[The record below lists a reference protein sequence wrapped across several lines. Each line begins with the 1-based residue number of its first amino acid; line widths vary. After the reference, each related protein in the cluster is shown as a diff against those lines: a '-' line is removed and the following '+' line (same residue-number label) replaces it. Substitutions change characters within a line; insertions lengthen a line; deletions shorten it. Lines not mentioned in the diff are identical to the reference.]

1 MQNPAVDTLINGLVH
16 ANTQADMLRYAHAL
30 DRVLQWNYYW
40 IPNYYPPGTSTVWWN
55 RFGMPNVQASNDEA
69 IESWWEISTTPLTN
83 QQMTA
88 ERITPW
94 QTRRAALMWAYI
106 LRRLLLI
113 IPTLVIILLVNFVIV
128 QAAPGGPVEQAIAH
142 LQGIGGAS
150 VGGGSSEAMS
160 GSSRASRGLDPQLI
174 KDIEKQYGFDKPAHE
189 RLWLMLKSYAQLD
202 FGKSFFRG
210 ATVTDLILEKM
221 PVTISLG
228 LWATLITYLVSIPLG
243 IRKAV
248 HHGSHFD
255 VWSSTAIII
264 GYAMPAFLFAMFL
277 IVVFAGGTS
286 LNWFP
291 VRGLV
296 SDNFES
302 LSTLGKIAD
311 YFWHLVLPVTALVIG
326 GFATLTILTKNSF
339 LNEITRQY
347 VVTARAK
354 GLSERRVLYGHVFRN
369 AMLLVVSGIPQAFIS
384 VFFAGSLLIE
394 VIFSLDGL
402 GRMSYEAAVSRDYPV
417 VFGSLFI
424 FTLFGLL
431 IKLVGDLCYTLVDPR
446 IDFAA
451 RNA

>member
-1 MQNPAVDTLINGLVH
+1 M
-16 ANTQADMLRYAHAL
+16 
-30 DRVLQWNYYW
+30 
-40 IPNYYPPGTSTVWWN
+40 
-55 RFGMPNVQASNDEA
+55 F
-69 IESWWEISTTPLTN
+69 
-83 QQMTA
+83 
-88 ERITPW
+88 
-94 QTRRAALMWAYI
+94 AYI
-106 LRRLLLI
+106 VRRLLLI

-142 LQGIGGAS
+142 LQGIGGGA
-150 VGGGSSEAMS
+150 VGGSSGEGIS
-160 GSSRASRGLDPQLI
+160 GGSRASRGLDPKLI
-174 KDIEKQYGFDKPAHE
+174 ADIEKQYGFDKPAPE

-202 FGKSFFRG
+202 FGNSFFRG
-210 ATVTDLILEKM
+210 KTVIDLILEKM
-221 PVTISLG
+221 PVTLSLG

-248 HHGSHFD
+248 RHGSSFD
-255 VWSSTAIII
+255 VWSSTAIVI

-291 VRGLV
+291 VRGQV
-296 SDNFES
+296 SENFEE
-302 LSTLGKIAD
+302 LSTVGKIAD
-311 YFWHLVLPVTALVIG
+311 YFWHLVLPVTSLVIG

-369 AMLLVVSGIPQAFIS
+369 AMLLVISGIPQAFIA

-431 IKLVGDLCYTLVDPR
+431 IKLIGDLCYTLVDPR

>member
-1 MQNPAVDTLINGLVH
+1 M
-16 ANTQADMLRYAHAL
+16 
-30 DRVLQWNYYW
+30 
-40 IPNYYPPGTSTVWWN
+40 
-55 RFGMPNVQASNDEA
+55 F
-69 IESWWEISTTPLTN
+69 
-83 QQMTA
+83 
-88 ERITPW
+88 
-94 QTRRAALMWAYI
+94 AYI
-106 LRRLLLI
+106 VRRLLLI

-142 LQGIGGAS
+142 LQG
-150 VGGGSSEAMS
+150 VGGGGIGGS
-160 GSSRASRGLDPQLI
+160 GGEGPSTGSRASRGLDPKLI
-174 KDIEKQYGFDKPAHE
+174 KDIEKQYGFDKPAPE
-189 RLWLMLKSYAQLD
+189 RLWLMLKNYAQLD
-202 FGKSFFRG
+202 FGNSFFRG
-210 ATVTDLILEKM
+210 KTVIDLILEKM

-248 HHGSHFD
+248 RHGSSFD
-255 VWSSTAIII
+255 VWSSTAIVI

-296 SDNFES
+296 SENFDE
-302 LSTLGKIAD
+302 LSTVGKIAD
-311 YFWHLVLPVTALVIG
+311 YFWHLVLPVSSLVIG

-369 AMLLVVSGIPQAFIS
+369 AMLLVISGIPQAFIA

-402 GRMSYEAAVSRDYPV
+402 GRMSYEAALSRDYPV

-431 IKLVGDLCYTLVDPR
+431 IKLIGDLCYTLVDPR

>member
-1 MQNPAVDTLINGLVH
+1 M
-16 ANTQADMLRYAHAL
+16 
-30 DRVLQWNYYW
+30 
-40 IPNYYPPGTSTVWWN
+40 
-55 RFGMPNVQASNDEA
+55 F
-69 IESWWEISTTPLTN
+69 
-83 QQMTA
+83 
-88 ERITPW
+88 
-94 QTRRAALMWAYI
+94 AYI
-106 LRRLLLI
+106 VRRLLLI

-142 LQGIGGAS
+142 LQGIGGGG
-150 VGGGSSEAMS
+150 VGGSSGEGIS
-160 GSSRASRGLDPQLI
+160 GGSRASRGLDPKLI
-174 KDIEKQYGFDKPAHE
+174 ADIEKQYGFDKPAPE

-202 FGKSFFRG
+202 FGNSFFRG
-210 ATVTDLILEKM
+210 KTVIDLILEKM

-248 HHGSHFD
+248 RHGSSFD
-255 VWSSTAIII
+255 VWSSTAIVI

-296 SDNFES
+296 SENFDE
-302 LSTLGKIAD
+302 LSTVGKIAD
-311 YFWHLVLPVTALVIG
+311 YFWHLVLPVTSLVIG

-339 LNEITRQY
+339 LNEITRHY

-369 AMLLVVSGIPQAFIS
+369 AMLLVISGIPQAFIA

-431 IKLVGDLCYTLVDPR
+431 IKLIGDLCYTLVDPR

>member
-1 MQNPAVDTLINGLVH
+1 M
-16 ANTQADMLRYAHAL
+16 
-30 DRVLQWNYYW
+30 
-40 IPNYYPPGTSTVWWN
+40 
-55 RFGMPNVQASNDEA
+55 F
-69 IESWWEISTTPLTN
+69 
-83 QQMTA
+83 
-88 ERITPW
+88 
-94 QTRRAALMWAYI
+94 AYI
-106 LRRLLLI
+106 VRRLLLI

-142 LQGIGGAS
+142 LQGIGGGG
-150 VGGGSSEAMS
+150 VGGSSAESLSS
-160 GSSRASRGLDPQLI
+160 GSRASRGLDPKLI
-174 KDIEKQYGFDKPAHE
+174 KDIEKQYGFDRPAPE

-202 FGKSFFRG
+202 FGNSFFRG
-210 ATVTDLILEKM
+210 KSVTDLILEKM

-248 HHGSHFD
+248 RHGSSFD
-255 VWSSTAIII
+255 VWSSTAIVI

-296 SDNFES
+296 SENFDQ
-302 LSTLGKIAD
+302 LSTVGKIAD
-311 YFWHLVLPVTALVIG
+311 YFWHLVLPVSALVIG

-369 AMLLVVSGIPQAFIS
+369 AMLLVISGIPQAFIA

-431 IKLVGDLCYTLVDPR
+431 IKLIGDLCYTLVDPR

>member
-1 MQNPAVDTLINGLVH
+1 
-16 ANTQADMLRYAHAL
+16 ML
-30 DRVLQWNYYW
+30 
-40 IPNYYPPGTSTVWWN
+40 
-55 RFGMPNVQASNDEA
+55 
-69 IESWWEISTTPLTN
+69 
-83 QQMTA
+83 
-88 ERITPW
+88 
-94 QTRRAALMWAYI
+94 AYI
-106 LRRLLLI
+106 VRRLLLI

-142 LQGIGGAS
+142 LQGIGGGG
-150 VGGGSSEAMS
+150 VGGSSGEGISS
-160 GSSRASRGLDPQLI
+160 GSRASRGLDPKLI
-174 KDIEKQYGFDKPAHE
+174 ADIEKQYGFDKPAPE

-202 FGKSFFRG
+202 FGNSFFRG
-210 ATVTDLILEKM
+210 KTVIELILEKM

-248 HHGSHFD
+248 RHGSSFD
-255 VWSSTAIII
+255 VWSSTAIVV

-296 SDNFES
+296 SENFEE
-302 LSTLGKIAD
+302 LSTVGKVAD
-311 YFWHLVLPVTALVIG
+311 YFWHLVLPVTSLVIG

-369 AMLLVVSGIPQAFIS
+369 AMLLVISGIPQAFIA

-431 IKLVGDLCYTLVDPR
+431 IKLIGDLCYTLVDPR

>member
-1 MQNPAVDTLINGLVH
+1 
-16 ANTQADMLRYAHAL
+16 
-30 DRVLQWNYYW
+30 
-40 IPNYYPPGTSTVWWN
+40 
-55 RFGMPNVQASNDEA
+55 MP
-69 IESWWEISTTPLTN
+69 
-83 QQMTA
+83 
-88 ERITPW
+88 
-94 QTRRAALMWAYI
+94 AYI

-113 IPTLVIILLVNFVIV
+113 IPTLLIILLVNFVIV
-128 QAAPGGPVEQAIAH
+128 QAAPGGPVEQAIAR
-142 LQGIGGAS
+142 LQGLGSAGA
-150 VGGGSSEAMS
+150 VGAGGGDGLH
-160 GSSRASRGLDPQLI
+160 GSSRASRGLDPKLI
-174 KDIEKQYGFDKPAHE
+174 ADIERQYGFDKPAPE
-189 RLWLMLKSYAQLD
+189 RFWLMLKSYARLD
-202 FGKSFFRG
+202 FGRSFFRG
-210 ATVTDLILEKM
+210 AQVTDLILEKM

-248 HHGSHFD
+248 RHGSRFD
-255 VWSSTAIII
+255 IWSSTAIIL
-264 GYAMPAFLFAMFL
+264 GYAMPAFLFAMLL
-277 IVVFAGGTS
+277 IVLFAGGTS

-296 SDNFES
+296 SDNFDQ
-302 LSTLGKIAD
+302 LSTLGKVAD
-311 YFWHLVLPVTALVIG
+311 YFWHLVLPVTSLVIG

-431 IKLVGDLCYTLVDPR
+431 IKLIGDLCYTLVDPR

>member
-1 MQNPAVDTLINGLVH
+1 M
-16 ANTQADMLRYAHAL
+16 
-30 DRVLQWNYYW
+30 
-40 IPNYYPPGTSTVWWN
+40 
-55 RFGMPNVQASNDEA
+55 F
-69 IESWWEISTTPLTN
+69 
-83 QQMTA
+83 
-88 ERITPW
+88 
-94 QTRRAALMWAYI
+94 AYI
-106 LRRLLLI
+106 VRRLLLI

-142 LQGIGGAS
+142 LQGIGGGG
-150 VGGGSSEAMS
+150 VGGSSGEGIS
-160 GSSRASRGLDPQLI
+160 GGSRASRGLDPKLI
-174 KDIEKQYGFDKPAHE
+174 ADIEKQYGFDKPAPE

-202 FGKSFFRG
+202 FGNSFFRG
-210 ATVTDLILEKM
+210 KTVIDLILEKM

-248 HHGSHFD
+248 RHGSSFD
-255 VWSSTAIII
+255 VWSSTAIVI

-296 SDNFES
+296 SENFED
-302 LSTLGKIAD
+302 LSTVGKIAD
-311 YFWHLVLPVTALVIG
+311 YFWHLVLPVTSLVIG

-369 AMLLVVSGIPQAFIS
+369 AMLLVISGIPQAFIA

-431 IKLVGDLCYTLVDPR
+431 IKLIGDLCYTLVDPR

>member
-1 MQNPAVDTLINGLVH
+1 M
-16 ANTQADMLRYAHAL
+16 
-30 DRVLQWNYYW
+30 
-40 IPNYYPPGTSTVWWN
+40 
-55 RFGMPNVQASNDEA
+55 F
-69 IESWWEISTTPLTN
+69 
-83 QQMTA
+83 
-88 ERITPW
+88 
-94 QTRRAALMWAYI
+94 AYI
-106 LRRLLLI
+106 VRRLLLI

-142 LQGIGGAS
+142 LQGIGGGG
-150 VGGGSSEAMS
+150 VGGSSAESLSS
-160 GSSRASRGLDPQLI
+160 GSRASRGLDPKLI
-174 KDIEKQYGFDKPAHE
+174 KDIEKQYGFDKPAPE

-202 FGKSFFRG
+202 FGNSFFRG
-210 ATVTDLILEKM
+210 KSVTDLILEKM

-248 HHGSHFD
+248 RHGSSFD
-255 VWSSTAIII
+255 VWSSTAIVI

-296 SDNFES
+296 SENFDQ
-302 LSTLGKIAD
+302 LSTVGKIAD
-311 YFWHLVLPVTALVIG
+311 YFWHLVLPVSALVIG

-369 AMLLVVSGIPQAFIS
+369 AMLLVISGIPQAFIA

-431 IKLVGDLCYTLVDPR
+431 IKLIGDLGYALVGPG

>member
-1 MQNPAVDTLINGLVH
+1 M
-16 ANTQADMLRYAHAL
+16 
-30 DRVLQWNYYW
+30 
-40 IPNYYPPGTSTVWWN
+40 
-55 RFGMPNVQASNDEA
+55 F
-69 IESWWEISTTPLTN
+69 
-83 QQMTA
+83 
-88 ERITPW
+88 
-94 QTRRAALMWAYI
+94 AYI
-106 LRRLLLI
+106 VRRLLLI

-142 LQGIGGAS
+142 LQGIGGGG
-150 VGGGSSEAMS
+150 VGGASGEGVSS
-160 GSSRASRGLDPQLI
+160 GSRASRGLDPKLI
-174 KDIEKQYGFDKPAHE
+174 KDIEKQYGFDKPAPE

-202 FGKSFFRG
+202 FGNSFFRG
-210 ATVTDLILEKM
+210 KTVIDLILEKM

-248 HHGSHFD
+248 RHGSSFD
-255 VWSSTAIII
+255 VWSSTAIVI

-296 SDNFES
+296 SENFEE
-302 LSTLGKIAD
+302 LSTVGKIAD
-311 YFWHLVLPVTALVIG
+311 YFWHLVLPVTSLVIG

-369 AMLLVVSGIPQAFIS
+369 AMLLVISGIPQAFIA

-431 IKLVGDLCYTLVDPR
+431 IKLIGDLCYTLVDPR